1 MSRYLN
7 LYLIEY
13 AFNALL
19 RQKYKNIFISFILS
33 FLIFLLSSVFFITS
47 SIKNELQLSVESL
60 PEITVQKLIS
70 AKHYDIEVNRLDE
83 ILSITG
89 VNDAYARVW
98 GYYYFANAGVNFTLV
113 GIDQF
118 EKQYKN
124 SLQNLVDTTKGF
136 NDNNAYIGQGV
147 KKILSKNYYKDY
159 FNFILPDGSIKEIK
173 IGGTFKADTNLESND
188 VIVLSKENMRSIY
201 GMSDEYAT
209 DIVVKVKNVDEIETI
224 AAKIKV
230 LYPDTRV
237 ITKND
242 FKVSYQN
249 IFDYKSGLFLALF
262 IVSIFTFFIIVYDKA
277 SGLSSSERKEIGV
290 LKAIGW
296 SLDDVLKE
304 KFYEASIISV
314 FSYILG
320 VFLALAFVYMFQ
332 APILRDVFS
341 GYSEL
346 KTAFDLPFV
355 FDIQTMV
362 LVFFLSVPIYIASII
377 IPSWRAAT
385 MDADEVMR

>member
-1 MSRYLN
+1 MNRYIN
-7 LYLIEY
+7 LYLLEY
-13 AFNALL
+13 SINSLL
-19 RQKYKNIFISFILS
+19 RQKYKNIFIATILTFLIFILS
-33 FLIFLLSSVFFITS
+33 SMFFITS
-47 SIKNELQLSVESL
+47 SIKNELQYSVESL

-70 AKHYDIEVNRLDE
+70 GKHYDIEVSRVDE

-89 VNDAYARVW
+89 VNDVTARVW
-98 GYYYFANAGVNFTLV
+98 GYYYFVNAGVNFTLV
-113 GIDQF
+113 GIEQF

-124 SLQNLVDTTKGF
+124 SLQNLVDATKNF
-136 NDNNAYIGQGV
+136 DESNAYVGQGV
-147 KKILSKNYYKDY
+147 KEIMSKNYFKEY
-159 FNFILPDGSIKEIK
+159 FNFILPDGSLKKID
-173 IGGTFKADTNLESND
+173 IGGTFKSDTNLESND

-209 DIVVKVKNVDEIETI
+209 DIVVKVANPDEVVTV
-224 AAKIKV
+224 AAKIKL

-242 FKVSYQN
+242 LKVSYQN
-249 IFDYKSGLFLALF
+249 IFDYKSGVFLALF
-262 IVSIFTFFIIVYDKA
+262 IVSLFTFFIIVFDKS

-304 KFYEASIISV
+304 KFYEGALISI
-314 FSYILG
+314 FAYLLG
-320 VFLALAFVYMFQ
+320 IFLALGFVYGLG
-332 APILRDVFS
+332 APLLRDIFS

-346 KTAFDLPFV
+346 KVAFELPFV

-377 IPSWRAAT
+377 IPSWRVAT

>member
-1 MSRYLN
+1 MSRYIN

-19 RQKYKNIFISFILS
+19 RQKYKNIFIAFILT

-47 SIKNELQLSVESL
+47 SIKNELQTTVDSL

-70 AKHYDIEVNRLDE
+70 GKHYDIEVKRLDE
-83 ILSITG
+83 ILAITG

-113 GIDQF
+113 GVEQF
-118 EKQYKN
+118 EAQYKN
-124 SLQNLVDTTKGF
+124 SLQNLVETSSDF
-136 NDNNAYIGQGV
+136 DENSAYIGHGV
-147 KKILSKNYYKDY
+147 KDILNKNYYKDY
-159 FNFILPDGSIKEIK
+159 FNFILPDGSIKK
-173 IGGTFKADTNLESND
+173 IDIAGTFKADTNLESND

-201 GMSDEYAT
+201 GMSEDYAT
-209 DIVVKVKNVDEIETI
+209 DIVVKVKNPDEVETV

-230 LYPDTRV
+230 IYPDTRV

-262 IVSIFTFFIIVYDKA
+262 VVSLFTFFIIVYDKA
-277 SGLSSSERKEIGV
+277 SGLSSTERKEIGV

-320 VFLALAFVYMFQ
+320 VFLALGFVYIFQ
-332 APILRDVFS
+332 APLLRDIFS

-346 KTAFDLPFV
+346 KTAFELPFV
-355 FDIQTMV
+355 LDIQTMV

-377 IPSWRAAT
+377 IPSWRVAT

>member
-1 MSRYLN
+1 MSKYIN

-13 AFNALL
+13 ALNSLL
-19 RQKYKNIFISFILS
+19 RQKHKNIFISIILT
-33 FLIFLLSSVFFITS
+33 FLIFLLLSVFFVTS
-47 SIKNELQLSVESL
+47 SLKKELSYTVESL

-70 AKHYDIEVNRLDE
+70 GKHYDIETSRLDE

-89 VNDAYARVW
+89 VNDANARVW

-113 GIDQF
+113 GIEQF
-118 EKQYKN
+118 ETQYKD
-124 SLQNLVDTTKGF
+124 SLQNLVDTKKDF
-136 NDNNAYIGQGV
+136 NIDNAYVGKGALEIMQE
-147 KKILSKNYYKDY
+147 NYFKDY
-159 FNFILPDGSIKEIK
+159 FNFILPDGSFKKID
-173 IGGTFKADTNLESND
+173 IGGTFKAETNLESND
-188 VIVLSKENMRSIY
+188 IIVLSKENMREIY
-201 GMSDEYAT
+201 GMSDNYAT
-209 DIVVKVKNVDEIETI
+209 DIVVKVLNPDEIETV
-224 AAKIKV
+224 AQKIKQ

-242 FKVSYQN
+242 LKVSYQN

-262 IVSIFTFFIIVYDKA
+262 IVSLFTFFIIVYDKA

-314 FSYILG
+314 FSYIAGLI
-320 VFLALAFVYMFQ
+320 LSLLFVYVFQ
-332 APILRDVFS
+332 APLLRDVFS

-346 KTAFDLPFV
+346 KTAFELPFMLDV
-355 FDIQTMV
+355 QTMI

-377 IPSWRAAT
+377 IPSWRIAT

>member
-1 MSRYLN
+1 M
-7 LYLIEY
+7 
-13 AFNALL
+13 
-19 RQKYKNIFISFILS
+19 
-33 FLIFLLSSVFFITS
+33 SVFFITTS
-47 SIKNELQLSVESL
+47 LKNELQSTVNSL

-70 AKHYDIEVNRLDE
+70 GKHYDIEVSRLDE

-89 VNDAYARVW
+89 VNDANARVW

-113 GIDQF
+113 GIEEF
-118 EKQYKN
+118 EAQYKD
-124 SLQNLVDTTKGF
+124 SIQNLVDTKKDF
-136 NDNNAYIGQGV
+136 DIDNAYVGQGV
-147 KKILSKNYYKDY
+147 LEIMRKNYFVDY
-159 FNFILPDGSIKEIK
+159 FNFILPDGTFKKIY
-173 IGGTFKADTNLESND
+173 IGGTFKAETNLESND
-188 VIVLSKENMRSIY
+188 VIVLSKENMRHIY
-201 GMSDEYAT
+201 GMSENYAT
-209 DIVVKVKNVDEIETI
+209 DIVVKVLNPDEIETV
-224 AAKIKV
+224 AQKIKQI
-230 LYPDTRV
+230 YPDTRV

-242 FKVSYQN
+242 LQVSYQN

-262 IVSIFTFFIIVYDKA
+262 IVSLFTFFIIVYDKA

-314 FSYILG
+314 FSFLMGLVLAFCFVYIL
-320 VFLALAFVYMFQ
+320 Q

-346 KTAFDLPFV
+346 KPMFRVPFV
-355 FDIQTMV
+355 LDIQTII

-377 IPSWRAAT
+377 IPSWRIAT

>member
-1 MSRYLN
+1 MKQYIN

-13 AFNALL
+13 AINSLL
-19 RQKYKNIFISFILS
+19 RQRYKNIFISIILTFLIFILS
-33 FLIFLLSSVFFITS
+33 SIFFITT
-47 SIKNELQLSVESL
+47 SIKNELSLSVESL
-60 PEITVQKLIS
+60 PEITVQKLL
-70 AKHYDIEVNRLDE
+70 AGKHYDIETKRVND
-83 ILSITG
+83 ILSVTG

-118 EKQYKN
+118 EAQYKN
-124 SLQNLVDTTKGF
+124 SLQNLVDTTKSF
-136 NDNNAYIGQGV
+136 DDSYAYIGQGV
-147 KKILSKNYYKDY
+147 KEIMSRNYFKEY
-159 FNFILPDGSIKEIK
+159 FNFILADGSLKKID
-173 IGGTFKADTNLESND
+173 IGGVFKSDTNLESND
-188 VIVLSKENMRSIY
+188 VVVLSKENMRIIY
-201 GMSDEYAT
+201 GMSEDYAT
-209 DIVVKVKNVDEIETI
+209 DIVVRVKNPDEIETV

-230 LYPDTRV
+230 MYPDTRV

-242 FKVSYQN
+242 LLISYQN
-249 IFDYKSGLFLALF
+249 IFDYKSGMFLALF
-262 IVSIFTFFIIVYDKA
+262 IVSLFTFFIIIYDRA

-296 SLDDVLKE
+296 SLDEVLKE
-304 KFYEASIISV
+304 KFYEGALISV
-314 FSYILG
+314 FSYIMG
-320 VFLALAFVYMFQ
+320 MILALAFVYLFQ

-346 KTAFDLPFV
+346 KTAFELPFV
-355 FDIQTMV
+355 LDIQTMV

-377 IPSWRAAT
+377 IPSWRVAT